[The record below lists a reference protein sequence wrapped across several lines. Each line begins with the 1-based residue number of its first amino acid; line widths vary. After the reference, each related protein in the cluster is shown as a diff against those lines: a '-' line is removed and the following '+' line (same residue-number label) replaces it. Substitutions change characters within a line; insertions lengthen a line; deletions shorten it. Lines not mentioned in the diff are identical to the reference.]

1 MGEDEGGGDLGDYF
15 TASAGEGRVREMEMQ
30 AILSLEKWLR
40 KIERGFCFTAAGL
53 VFVMIFPTTLDV
65 ILRYI
70 FNAPLPEM
78 FQLTEFMMVAVVYL
92 AIAYVQQLKDHIK
105 IEIVTQW
112 LPQKVQ
118 EGLDLFGYLVGLVI
132 FAIIT
137 WQSGRLAWEAWETQ
151 DYTMGIVQFPLWP
164 AKTILPIGVGL
175 FCLRLLVD
183 IVIGLLKLGHSQAE
197 QKEQV
202 KGEM

>member
-1 MGEDEGGGDLGDYF
+1 
-15 TASAGEGRVREMEMQ
+15 MQ
-30 AILSLEKWLR
+30 ALLSLEKWLK
-40 KIERGFCFTAAGL
+40 KIERGFSYTAAGL

-118 EGLDLFGYLVGLVI
+118 EALDLFGYLVGLVI
-132 FAIIT
+132 FTIIT
-137 WQSGRLAWEAWETQ
+137 WQTSRLAWEAWDTQ
-151 DYTMGIVQFPLWP
+151 DYTMGIVHFPLWP
-164 AKTILPIGVGL
+164 AKSILPIGIGL
-175 FCLRLLVD
+175 LCLRLLLD
-183 IVIGLLKLGHSQAE
+183 ILTGLLKLGHSFVDN
-197 QKEQV
+197 KGQV

>member
-1 MGEDEGGGDLGDYF
+1 MPAL
-15 TASAGEGRVREMEMQ
+15 
-30 AILSLEKWLR
+30 LSLEKWLK
-40 KIERGFCFTAAGL
+40 KIERGFSYTAAGL
-53 VFVMIFPTTLDV
+53 VFVMIFPTTVDV

-112 LPQKVQ
+112 LPQKGQ
-118 EGLDLFGYLVGLVI
+118 ETLDLFGHLVGLVI
-132 FAIIT
+132 STVIT
-137 WQSGRLAWEAWETQ
+137 WQSGRLAWEAWDTQ

-164 AKTILPIGVGL
+164 AKTILPIGMGL
-175 FCLRLLVD
+175 LCLRLLSD
-183 IVIGLLKLGHSQAE
+183 ILIGLFRLWHSFADN
-197 QKEQV
+197 KGQV
-202 KGEM
+202 KGEI

>member
-1 MGEDEGGGDLGDYF
+1 MGTEREVFAFVDK
-15 TASAGEGRVREMEMQ
+15 REMRMQ
-30 AILSLEKWLR
+30 AFLSLEKWLR
-40 KIERGFCFTAAGL
+40 KIERGFSYTAAGL

-65 ILRYI
+65 ILRSI
-70 FNAPLPEM
+70 FNSPLPEM

-105 IEIVTQW
+105 IEIVTEW
-112 LPQKVQ
+112 LPRKVQ
-118 EGLDLFGYLVGLVI
+118 EGLDLFGCLVGLII
-132 FAIIT
+132 FAVIT

-175 FCLRLLVD
+175 FCLRLFLD
-183 IVIGLLKLGHSQAE
+183 ILIGIYKLGHSQSG

-202 KGEM
+202 KGEI

>member
-1 MGEDEGGGDLGDYF
+1 
-15 TASAGEGRVREMEMQ
+15 MQ
-30 AILSLEKWLR
+30 ALLILEKWLR
-40 KIERGFCFTAAGL
+40 KIERGFCYTAAGL

-65 ILRYI
+65 ILRYV

-92 AIAYVQQLKDHIK
+92 GIAYVQQLKDHIK

-112 LPQKVQ
+112 LPKKIQ
-118 EGLDLFGYLVGLVI
+118 EALDLFGILVGLVI

-164 AKTILPIGVGL
+164 AKTILPVGVGL
-175 FCLRLLVD
+175 FCLRLLLDVL
-183 IVIGLLKLGHSQAE
+183 IGLLQLGHSQADH
-197 QKEQV
+197 KEQA
-202 KGEM
+202 KGEI

>member
-1 MGEDEGGGDLGDYF
+1 
-15 TASAGEGRVREMEMQ
+15 MQ
-30 AILSLEKWLR
+30 AFLSLEKWLK
-40 KIERGFCFTAAGL
+40 KIERGFCYTAAGL

-105 IEIVTQW
+105 IDIVTQW

-118 EGLDLFGYLVGLVI
+118 VALDLFGYLVGLVI
-132 FAIIT
+132 FTIIT
-137 WQSGRLAWEAWETQ
+137 WQTGRLAWEAWDTQ

-164 AKTILPIGVGL
+164 AKSILPIGVGL
-175 FCLRLLVD
+175 FCLRLLLD
-183 IVIGLLKLGHSQAE
+183 FLTGLFKFGHSFGDN
-197 QKEQV
+197 KGQV
-202 KGEM
+202 KGEV